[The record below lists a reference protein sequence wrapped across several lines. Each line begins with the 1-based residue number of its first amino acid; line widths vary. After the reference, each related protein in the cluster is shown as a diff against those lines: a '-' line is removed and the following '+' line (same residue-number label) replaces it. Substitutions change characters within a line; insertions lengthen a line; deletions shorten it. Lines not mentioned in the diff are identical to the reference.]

1 MGESNGR
8 TGPYGSEHSLDG
20 NYSDMEMQM
29 VFYDRR
35 NKDYGTALNKSGQ
48 VMVLS
53 ILYEVGEAN
62 KNLDTLVTELKSYKA
77 GVEKRANGGDLF
89 THKNIEEGIASYH
102 YYLGSMNHP
111 PRCKQ
116 GIWWMVSL
124 LKETISKEQLE
135 VFQGLKGLG
144 GNSLAGNN
152 RPVQKNENTV
162 NHHGPNLATTTTTTT
177 PDGTTTTTPTPT
189 GTGGDD
195 DTPTSPTGTQPEFDA
210 GNGW

>member
-1 MGESNGR
+1 
-8 TGPYGSEHSLDG
+8 
-20 NYSDMEMQM
+20 
-29 VFYDRR
+29 
-35 NKDYGTALNKSGQ
+35 
-48 VMVLS
+48 MVLS

-77 GVEKRANGGDLF
+77 ETEKRTNVGDLF
-89 THKNIEEGIASYH
+89 THENIKEGIASYH

-162 NHHGPNLATTTTTTT
+162 NHHCPNLATTTTTTT
-177 PDGTTTTTPTPT
+177 PDGTTTTTTQKPTPTPTPTVTPTPTTPKPT

-195 DTPTSPTGTQPEFDA
+195 DTPTSPP
-210 GNGW
+210 

>member
-1 MGESNGR
+1 MG
-8 TGPYGSEHSLDG
+8 
-20 NYSDMEMQM
+20 
-29 VFYDRR
+29 
-35 NKDYGTALNKSGQ
+35 
-48 VMVLS
+48 
-53 ILYEVGEAN
+53 
-62 KNLDTLVTELKSYKA
+62 
-77 GVEKRANGGDLF
+77 
-89 THKNIEEGIASYH
+89 
-102 YYLGSMNHP
+102 
-111 PRCKQ
+111 

-177 PDGTTTTTPTPT
+177 PDGTTTTTQKPTPTPTPT